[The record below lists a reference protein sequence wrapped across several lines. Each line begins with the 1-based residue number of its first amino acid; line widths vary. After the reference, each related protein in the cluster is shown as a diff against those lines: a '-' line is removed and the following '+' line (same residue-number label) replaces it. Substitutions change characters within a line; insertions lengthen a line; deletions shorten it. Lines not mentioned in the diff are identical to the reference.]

1 MTAPPDISGHA
12 PIADLVRAYLAADYR
27 WQHEGDWH
35 DLLIGLPAPA
45 LELLYPDID
54 TFGLVSA
61 WNPHSIERTEIAN
74 RNADHVLHD
83 RLIATG
89 KPYCAAFAS
98 APNRS
103 WREPSWVVMGLDM
116 ATFDALS
123 HEFGQLG
130 CLWWARGAP
139 VKLRVDATRPE
150 GFEDD
155 RFVDWLK

>member
-1 MTAPPDISGHA
+1 MTAPPDTSGHA

-45 LELLYPDID
+45 LELMYPDID
-54 TFGLVSA
+54 TFGLLSA

-74 RNADHVLHD
+74 RNADHALHD

-103 WREPSWVVMGLDM
+103 WREPSWVVMGLDVE
-116 ATFDALS
+116 TFDALS
-123 HEFGQLG
+123 REQGQLG
-130 CLWWARGAP
+130 CLWWTRGMP
-139 VKLRVDATRPE
+139 VKLRVAAARPE

-155 RFVDWLK
+155 RYVDWLE